1 MKKKINK
8 GVILTLVVLLSVSF
22 VAYRHVDR
30 LSKEKEA
37 ACAVVTA
44 ALKEYLNA
52 RTLPFEIRTLLKNGE
67 QPNSRE
73 LERGVNEKINEYYNY
88 LFSVMYAPYSETTD
102 AYIVRM
108 TRAAESNLY
117 RQCSKFQPIDGYVL
131 EELHDYRIGF
141 LKDAF
146 EINAD
151 FTEIVVAVEHRV
163 IYNNMSTST
172 AENYSLIKVDGE
184 WKINDVLNLYG
195 VS

>member
-8 GVILTLVVLLSVSF
+8 GVILTLVVLLCVSF

-37 ACAVVTA
+37 ACAVVTE

-52 RTLPFEIRTLLKNGE
+52 RTLPFEIRSLLKEGIT
-67 QPNSRE
+67 PNSGE
-73 LERGVNEKINEYYNY
+73 LKMAINDKLLKYSNY
-88 LFSVMYAPYSETTD
+88 LNSVMYAPDSETTD
-102 AYIVRM
+102 ANIVRM
-108 TRAAESNLY
+108 IRAAESNLY
-117 RQCSKFQPIDGYVL
+117 RQCSKFQPIDNYVL

-146 EINAD
+146 KINAD

>member
-8 GVILTLVVLLSVSF
+8 GVILTLVVLLCVSF

-37 ACAVVTA
+37 ACAVVTE

-52 RTLPFEIRTLLKNGE
+52 RTLPFEIRSLLKEGIT
-67 QPNSRE
+67 PNSGE
-73 LERGVNEKINEYYNY
+73 LKMAINDKLLKYSNY
-88 LFSVMYAPYSETTD
+88 LNSVMYAPYSETTD

-108 TRAAESNLY
+108 TRAAESNLN
-117 RQCSKFQPIDGYVL
+117 RQVSKFQPIDGYVL

-163 IYNNMSTST
+163 IYNNTSTST
-172 AENYSLIKVDGE
+172 AANYSLIKVDGE

>member
-37 ACAVVTA
+37 ACAVVTE

-67 QPNSRE
+67 QPNSWE
-73 LERGVNEKINEYYNY
+73 LKNVVNEKINEYYNY
-88 LFSVMYAPYSETTD
+88 LLSVMYAPDSKTTD

-108 TRAAESNLY
+108 TRAAESNLD
-117 RQCSKFQPIDGYVL
+117 RQVSKFQPIDGYVL

-146 EINAD
+146 KINAD
-151 FTEIVVAVEHRV
+151 FTEIVVTVEHRV
-163 IYNNMSTST
+163 IYDNMSTST
-172 AENYSLIKVDGE
+172 EANYSLIKVDGE

>member
-8 GVILTLVVLLSVSF
+8 GVILTLVVLLCVSF

-37 ACAVVTA
+37 ACAVVTE

-52 RTLPFEIRTLLKNGE
+52 RTLPFEIRSLLKEGIK
-67 QPNSRE
+67 PNSGE
-73 LERGVNEKINEYYNY
+73 LKMVINDKLLKYSNY
-88 LFSVMYAPYSETTD
+88 LFSVMYAPYSKTTD
-102 AYIVRM
+102 AYMVGM
-108 TRAAESNLY
+108 VRAAESNLN
-117 RQCSKFQPIDGYVL
+117 RQVSKLQPIDGYVL

-146 EINAD
+146 KINAD
-151 FTEIVVAVEHRV
+151 FTEIVVTVEHKV
-163 IYNNMSTST
+163 IYNNQTT
-172 AENYSLIKVDGE
+172 TTQKNYSLIKVDGE

>member
-8 GVILTLVVLLSVSF
+8 GVILTLVVLLCVSF

-73 LERGVNEKINEYYNY
+73 LKKVVDEKTDEYYNY
-88 LFSVMYAPYSETTD
+88 LLSVMYAPDSKTTD
-102 AYIVRM
+102 AYIVGM
-108 TRAAESNLY
+108 IRAAESNLN
-117 RQCSKFQPIDGYVL
+117 RQVSKFQPIDGYVL

-151 FTEIVVAVEHRV
+151 FTEIVVPVEHKV
-163 IYNNMSTST
+163 IYNNQTT
-172 AENYSLIKVDGE
+172 TTQKNYSLIKVDGE